1 MDAIKFIKER
11 NRMCKSFGESCNDC
25 PADKNTCCD
34 SFEWQEELVTIVE
47 KWAATHPRKTRQDV
61 FLEQYP
67 EAKIDDNGCLSV
79 CPYLVSAIYRDTYGN
94 CLAHGKNCYDCR
106 RKFWWKEIE

>member
-1 MDAIKFIKER
+1 MDAIKFLEER

-34 SFEWQEELVTIVE
+34 PFEWKEKLVAIVE
-47 KWAATHPRKTRQDV
+47 EWSAAHPRKTRQSV

-67 EAKIDDNGCLSV
+67 EAKIEKDGYLGV
-79 CPYLVSAIYRDTYGN
+79 CPYLVSASHRGRDGL
-94 CLAHGKNCYDCR
+94 CAVYDKDCIECR
-106 RKFWWKEIE
+106 HEFWPQEVE

>member
-11 NRMCKSFGESCNDC
+11 NRMCKSFGASCDDC

-34 SFEWQEELVTIVE
+34 SFEWQEELVAIVE
-47 KWAATHPRKTRQDV
+47 EWAAAHPRKTKQNV

-67 EAKIDDNGCLSV
+67 EAKIEKDGCLGV
-79 CPYLVSAIYRDTYGN
+79 CPYLVSASHRDKSGLCAVYS
-94 CLAHGKNCYDCR
+94 KDCIECR
-106 RKFWWKEIE
+106 HEFWLQEVK